1 MKNLKLKMIIT
12 TVFVFFVLC
21 ILSLTVSATNEEI
34 EILKKGEKD
43 YIIYTPTDSEFEFA
57 FANSSETKVGD
68 LTFLP
73 SITDTNG
80 NNVAYMDSTMPEEY
94 FISTMY
100 LWVRN
105 ATDETMLINGIA
117 IDLTDVI
124 TDDMVEEILDITKR
138 IKVNMDGK
146 NEEEKVIDGVKT
158 TITTGK
164 VEITDDKDSEYK
176 YQLIKVTENNKD
188 FVTLAENIN
197 KATNMFDKLKAYKNF
212 YNRYHELEPSFR
224 DTSWQ
229 EVNNMVIPQPESSEN
244 GDKYIL
250 WLMKDG
256 DIIDLQILTC
266 TRLEDKGQETEKVIV
281 KETSKLPFTYD
292 SIALFVILG
301 ILVVMLIALII
312 VKKRKTNNEK

>member
-1 MKNLKLKMIIT
+1 M
-12 TVFVFFVLC
+12 C
-21 ILSLTVSATNEEI
+21 IR
-34 EILKKGEKD
+34 D
-43 YIIYTPTDSEFEFA
+43 
-57 FANSSETKVGD
+57 
-68 LTFLP
+68 
-73 SITDTNG
+73 
-80 NNVAYMDSTMPEEY
+80 
-94 FISTMY
+94 
-100 LWVRN
+100 R
-105 ATDETMLINGIA
+105 
-117 IDLTDVI
+117 
-124 TDDMVEEILDITKR
+124 
-138 IKVNMDGK
+138 
-146 NEEEKVIDGVKT
+146 
-158 TITTGK
+158 ITTGK

-212 YNRYHELEPSFR
+212 YNRYHELEPSLR

-301 ILVVMLIALII
+301 ILVVMLIALILSLI
-312 VKKRKTNNEK
+312 HISEPTRPY